1 MKTSILTL
9 CAALALTGL
18 VCAQGSAV
26 YDAAVETQMRTA
38 NTSLQSID
46 DLLKNI
52 DINIEAQK
60 EKADESTELLENI
73 KEQAEKTVERLDDL
87 LERIGNPAD
96 VDIIRDRADDI
107 IDHVN
112 NARDNGLAFPRPD
125 VEEPEDDFFNDT
137 GDGMI
142 KSIGTSYEYQ
152 PPGGGD
158 KRTEN
163 RDRSRYIGESEQ
175 LKAIKEYYE
184 IRDAAVERRAALL
197 DILADVLDDMK
208 NDSDDFAHLAKQT
221 ALVEVIQGQLQVC
234 SDDINNA
241 FNDTAVKGLQVYA
254 YSQVRS
260 KGDAEPAIL
269 EAEEQKD
276 KLDDI
281 MDGISGGGP
290 AIPSTPSGGSPALE
304 GFLPWPMRR

>member
-9 CAALALTGL
+9 SAMLALPGL
-18 VCAQGSAV
+18 GFAEAV
-26 YDAAVETQMRTA
+26 YDAAVERQLIDA
-38 NTSLQSID
+38 NKSLT
-46 DLLKNI
+46 NI
-52 DINIEAQK
+52 DTLLDSINTAIGQQK
-60 EKADESTELLENI
+60 DETKGLLEDI
-73 KEQAEKTVERLDDL
+73 KEEAKKTTERLDDL

-96 VDIIRDRADDI
+96 VDIGDRTDELI
-107 IDHVN
+107 EHVN
-112 NARDNGLAFPRPD
+112 NARDKGLEFPRPP
-125 VEEPEDDFFNDT
+125 VEDPDDEFFNDD

-142 KSIGTSYEYQ
+142 KSIGTEYEYQ

-158 KRTEN
+158 KRTEQ
-163 RDRSRYIGESEQ
+163 RDRTRYIGEAEQ
-175 LKAIKEYYE
+175 LKAIRQYYE
-184 IRDAAVERRAALL
+184 VRDAAVERRAALL

-208 NDSDDFAHLAKQT
+208 DNTDDFANLAKKT

-260 KGDAEPAIL
+260 KGDAEPALL

-276 KLDDI
+276 KLDEI
-281 MDGISGGGP
+281 MTGISGGGP
-290 AIPSTPSGGSPALE
+290 AIPAQPSGAAPALE
-304 GFLPWPMRR
+304 GFLPWPVRR

>member
-1 MKTSILTL
+1 M
-9 CAALALTGL
+9 CATLALSGL
-18 VCAQGSAV
+18 VRAQGTAV
-26 YDAAVETQMRTA
+26 YDAKLDTQLTNA
-38 NTSLQSID
+38 NDKLKSID
-46 DLLKNI
+46 AYLKTIDENI
-52 DINIEAQK
+52 ASQLDK
-60 EKADESTELLENI
+60 VDESKGLLENI

-96 VDIIRDRADDI
+96 VDINSRLDDI
-107 IDHVN
+107 VDHVN
-112 NARDNGLAFPRPD
+112 NAKDKGLAFPRPE
-125 VEEPEDDFFNDT
+125 VEEPDDDFFNDD
-137 GDGMI
+137 GEGMI
-142 KSIGTSYEYQ
+142 KAIGSDYEYQ

-158 KRTEN
+158 KRTEQ

-184 IRDAAVERRAALL
+184 VRDAAVERRAALL

-208 NDSDDFAHLAKQT
+208 DSDNFAHLAKQT
-221 ALVEVIQGQLQVC
+221 ALIEIIQGQLQVC

-260 KGDAEPAIL
+260 KGDAEPALL

-276 KLDDI
+276 KLDEI
-281 MDGISGGGP
+281 MDGIAGGGP
-290 AIPSTPSGGSPALE
+290 AIPATSAGSAPALE
-304 GFLPWPMRR
+304 GFLPWPVRR